1 LAWLNQHD
9 EWFSP
14 QDPELLS
21 FMGAMCGV
29 IVDEENVPNWLVVE
43 EDGTLGCKV
52 CTCPVITIAQHEHEN
67 DHFQAQLIQDMEAY
81 FSDLRIE
88 KETKLEEAN
97 KENFEEVV
105 SPKRKI
111 EDEIDDDGFVLV
123 VNKRKRT
130 TRLKEQA
137 GQR

>member
-1 LAWLNQHD
+1 MNQHD

-29 IVDEENVPNWLVVE
+29 IVDEENVPNWLIVE
-43 EDGTLGCKV
+43 TDGNLGCKV
-52 CTCPVITIAQHEHEN
+52 CTCPIITIAQHEQEN
-67 DHFQAQLIQDMEAY
+67 NHFQAQLIQDMEVY
-81 FSDLRIE
+81 FSDLRME
-88 KETKLEEAN
+88 KETKLETEAN
-97 KENFEEVV
+97 KENLEEVV

-130 TRLKEQA
+130 KRLKEQA